1 MVLTLGLLNGEA
13 IHHMRNLIARSLR
26 LKLFLLFALLL
37 IGFSSVHLLI
47 RYAWTVPQFIELE
60 VENDKKDIRKL
71 GSAFSR
77 IQSEMQRLIYD
88 NAVWDEMIRVIK
100 ERDLEFLEESY
111 HIPESLASLNLNGM
125 HFYDASGEPV
135 SHFALENN
143 GAVISDSVFQT
154 ADSAQKRQFLI
165 AKEPEIPAAKEL
177 KFKSGIIQGKQHP
190 VLFVSG
196 SIVPSTGVGDV
207 VGTMLVWTYLDE
219 KVSQQL
225 SDLMQRQITL
235 FEYSS
240 LPQGKSVIPFDKYQD
255 YPQIRSFEQKI
266 YISFNDVSGKAS
278 IVMAYEKPKRMFDDN
293 LIEYSMGIA
302 LLSSILIL
310 ALIYLLINK
319 MVIIP
324 LTSLRET
331 VVKVIDQGNYSQAT
345 NIQRQDEIGRLATLI
360 DGLFATVNSQQTIL
374 VEANKKLKKL
384 SDTDELTNIANRR
397 SLMQFLEMIEQQ
409 RELSL
414 FPVSM
419 IMLDIDHFKTY
430 NDLYGH
436 QAGDKVICQV
446 AEVLSKNTRSNMDLV
461 ARYGGEEFTI
471 ILTQVSKEEA
481 LLVANKLRQTIFDLK
496 ISHQKSQTA
505 EYISASLGLTS
516 CEQADDFDIEQ
527 LFRVADSA
535 LYEAKEAG
543 RNSVISTTYQLST
556 TLNKQAK
563 RY

>member
-1 MVLTLGLLNGEA
+1 
-13 IHHMRNLIARSLR
+13 MRNLIARSLR

-47 RYAWTVPQFIELE
+47 RYAWTIPQFIELE

-100 ERDLEFLEESY
+100 ERDLAFLEENY

-143 GAVISDSVFQT
+143 GSVILDSVFQT
-154 ADSAQKRQFLI
+154 ASSTQKRQFLI
-165 AKEPEIPAAKEL
+165 VKEPELPAAKVL
-177 KFKSGIIQGKQHP
+177 GFKSGIIQGKQHP

-235 FEYSS
+235 FEYSA

-255 YPQIRSFEQKI
+255 YPQIRSSEQKI
-266 YISFNDVSGKAS
+266 YISFNDVNGKAS
-278 IVMAYEKPKRMFDDN
+278 IVMAYAKPKRMFDDK

-302 LLSSILIL
+302 LLCSILIL
-310 ALIYLLINK
+310 ALIYFLINK

-345 NIQRQDEIGRLATLI
+345 NIQRQDEIGRLASLI

-374 VEANKKLKKL
+374 VEANKKLQKL

-397 SLMQFLEMIEQQ
+397 SLMHFLEMIEQQ

-430 NDLYGH
+430 NDFYGH
-436 QAGDKVICQV
+436 QAGDTVICQV

-471 ILTQVSKEEA
+471 VLTQISKEEA
-481 LLVANKLRQTIFDLK
+481 LLVANKLKQAIFDLK
-496 ISHQKSQTA
+496 ISHQRSQTA
-505 EYISASLGLTS
+505 EFISASLGLTS

-543 RNSVISTTYQLST
+543 RNSVISKPYQLST